1 MSKDVLDYVEQEQKC
16 TPQAPTNN
24 SIDLNVLASF
34 DDSQLD
40 GEPSFTVEL
49 IDLYLDEVPR
59 LLGLIHNALQSA
71 DWNAIRLLA
80 HTLKGCSANLGILQL
95 ALVSAELEHLE
106 FNEPSAGRQ
115 LLLSL
120 EAEFDR
126 VRKILLVERQRR
138 M

>member
-1 MSKDVLDYVEQEQKC
+1 MWKDVLEYAEQEQEC
-16 TPQAPTNN
+16 TQQA

-34 DDSQLD
+34 DDSQLE

-49 IDLYLDEVPR
+49 IDLYLDEAPR
-59 LLGLIHNALQSA
+59 LFALIQNALQVE
-71 DWNAIRLLA
+71 DWKTIRLLA
-80 HTLKGCSANLGILQL
+80 HSLKGCSANLGILQL

-106 FNEPSAGRQ
+106 FNDQAAGRQ

-120 EAEFDR
+120 KTEFDR
-126 VRKILLVERQRR
+126 VRKILVVERQRR